1 MFRYK
6 EIGYFVIIF
15 LEHSSQVMSLVSYL
29 QSALRPSKYPKFIFQ
44 LAQMKSGSSGLK
56 LKSSQQLVPSL
67 SERVT
72 RINQEFYGSM
82 EGQESMKDESQQ
94 IKMFKA
100 KNAMTEHK
108 LKPWQ
113 EVEKTAKGI
122 DAQD

>member
-1 MFRYK
+1 
-6 EIGYFVIIF
+6 
-15 LEHSSQVMSLVSYL
+15 
-29 QSALRPSKYPKFIFQ
+29 
-44 LAQMKSGSSGLK
+44 MKSGSSGLK

-113 EVEKTAKGI
+113 EVEKKTAKGI
-122 DAQD
+122 EAQD

>member
-1 MFRYK
+1 
-6 EIGYFVIIF
+6 
-15 LEHSSQVMSLVSYL
+15 
-29 QSALRPSKYPKFIFQ
+29 
-44 LAQMKSGSSGLK
+44 MKSGSSGLK

-67 SERVT
+67 SERVA

-113 EVEKTAKGI
+113 EVEKKTAKGI
-122 DAQD
+122 EAQDTRGQRAQTWMQARAQSK

>member
-1 MFRYK
+1 
-6 EIGYFVIIF
+6 
-15 LEHSSQVMSLVSYL
+15 
-29 QSALRPSKYPKFIFQ
+29 
-44 LAQMKSGSSGLK
+44 MKSGSSGLK

-113 EVEKTAKGI
+113 EVYKKTAKGI
-122 DAQD
+122 EAQD